1 MEELAGLFGDTVVV
15 HLQADSISGAVN
27 GNATDAGGDGSQKL
41 YTLEHEENTDV

>member
-1 MEELAGLFGDTVVV
+1 MEEIAGLFGDTVVV
-15 HLQADSISGAVN
+15 HLQADSSGAVN